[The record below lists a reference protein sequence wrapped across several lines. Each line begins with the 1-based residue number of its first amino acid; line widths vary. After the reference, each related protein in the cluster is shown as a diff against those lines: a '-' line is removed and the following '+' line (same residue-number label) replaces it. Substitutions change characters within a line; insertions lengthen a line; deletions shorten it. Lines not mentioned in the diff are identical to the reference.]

1 MVEAAPAASL
11 IVAEADLL
19 LQLLIIPLD
28 PPALHGVADQRGA
41 ADMGWQRR
49 EPELAGLDVSGRPF
63 DQAPF
68 LGSVRV
74 GGGKSGFSR
83 DVGLGWPSD
92 LAARVEL
99 RSSHP

>member
-1 MVEAAPAASL
+1 MQAPKGECRISRTAMHAAAGGWVLAAIPPARADAAEVAQLRQDAAMAATVTVAASYTT
-11 IVAEADLL
+11 
-19 LQLLIIPLD
+19 P
-28 PPALHGVADQRGA
+28 RGTT
-41 ADMGWQRR
+41 WI
-49 EPELAGLDVSGRPF
+49 
-63 DQAPF
+63 
-68 LGSVRV
+68 GSVRV

>member
-1 MVEAAPAASL
+1 VTIMAANIRQSFAAITL
-11 IVAEADLL
+11 R
-19 LQLLIIPLD
+19 QQGYNPLD
-28 PPALHGVADQRGA
+28 HPTITPRLRYTDAHQNGHLLRV
-41 ADMGWQRR
+41 
-49 EPELAGLDVSGRPF
+49 LYLS
-63 DQAPF
+63 
-68 LGSVRV
+68 GSVRV